1 MGKNKK
7 IHFEVSERK
16 VLLRFFDVLFV
27 LITLYFVGQFFDLQY
42 LKSSSSVY
50 NYVIVLVIYINIIGT
65 VFEMYN
71 LQVASNQFKVLKNTI
86 LTVSLTV
93 LFYLLTPVFSA
104 ELPKNRFQILIFYFT
119 LLFALVIWRIF
130 YVKFLA
136 ANRFV

>member
-93 LFYLLTPVFSA
+93 LFYLLTPVFS
-104 ELPKNRFQILIFYFT
+104 
-119 LLFALVIWRIF
+119 V
-130 YVKFLA
+130 
-136 ANRFV
+136 